1 MGPTPSRRFR
11 SAAGAHRNGRLSSH
25 EEDPCDRPARWRS
38 RHARSR
44 VSATARADTE
54 HAPRPALHGAA
65 PILAFAIEASR
76 RMIVVDTGEV
86 RPNLGPGPRPKL
98 ALLPLAPSAAPPG
111 REIGQQLARP
121 GTGRAAGSCSLTC
134 TPTTSAACTALAHGE
149 ISLSARSSRLQPIG
163 AVSVRG
169 YLSNRVPR
177 RSIRPWSIFS
187 ASIRSVPPKSLTLS
201 NCGGVAIV
209 PVHGH
214 TPVQPASASRMATS
228 LSSQRRQLVHRPRH
242 RRIRALAKRNARP
255 RTPRTRPRHC
265 GWPRRSAKSSSAC
278 RSTR

>member
-1 MGPTPSRRFR
+1 MR
-11 SAAGAHRNGRLSSH
+11 STGTVAMKT
-25 EEDPCDRPARWRS
+25 
-38 RHARSR
+38 ARSR
-44 VSATARADTE
+44 VSATARAATE

-65 PILAFAIEASR
+65 ADSCIRDRASQAHDRRRHGRGAPEPRTRTASQVGPSTARSVGCAPRAGDRPTIGAAGNGVCRSVLFIQLHTDHVGGLHRSRSRRDLAFRAELKI
-76 RMIVVDTGEV
+76 
-86 RPNLGPGPRPKL
+86 
-98 ALLPLAPSAAPPG
+98 
-111 REIGQQLARP
+111 
-121 GTGRAAGSCSLTC
+121 AAGPARLPCAATRATASL
-134 TPTTSAACTALAHGE
+134 GV
-149 ISLSARSSRLQPIG
+149 RSD
-163 AVSVRG
+163 RG
-169 YLSNRVPR
+169 
-177 RSIRPWSIFS
+177 RSFS

-278 RSTR
+278 RSAR